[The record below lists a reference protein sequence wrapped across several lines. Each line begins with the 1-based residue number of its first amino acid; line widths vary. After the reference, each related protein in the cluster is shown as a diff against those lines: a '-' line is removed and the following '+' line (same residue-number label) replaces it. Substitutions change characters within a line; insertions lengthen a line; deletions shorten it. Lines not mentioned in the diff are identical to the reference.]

1 MIEKLKGYV
10 FKAILLVFKVA
21 LALVLVVIMFAGL
34 AFGLDRYYRSP
45 LQRFCSQVEINKPVS
60 DGIAQAEQHAFLVF
74 DQRDK
79 HGKVGILNH
88 QPFYFRYECAITVVD
103 DVVTQT
109 KMLVAD

>member
-1 MIEKLKGYV
+1 MLKV
-10 FKAILLVFKVA
+10 V

-34 AFGLDRYYRSP
+34 AFGLDHYCRSP
-45 LQRFCSQVEINKPVS
+45 LQTFCSQVEINKPVS
-60 DGIAQAEQHAFLVF
+60 DVIAQAESRAFLVF

-88 QPFYFRYECAITVVD
+88 RMYQFRYECAITVVD